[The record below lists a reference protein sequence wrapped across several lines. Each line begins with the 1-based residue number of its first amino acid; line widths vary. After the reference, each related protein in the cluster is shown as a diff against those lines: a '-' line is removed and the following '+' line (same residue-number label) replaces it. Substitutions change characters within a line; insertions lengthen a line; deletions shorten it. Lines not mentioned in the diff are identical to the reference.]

1 MNTMRNL
8 AMAMAMA
15 LGTAWLGSAW
25 AHGGGDRSGPN
36 VVAGSVSSNS
46 AGESAAL
53 SCVLEQYLRQSG
65 TSSGGQAALPARSAP
80 REPEARAQA
89 SRQGPNIVGEADTTA
104 GRSTPGG
111 SAHRGLG
118 GAGSSSTRPCQGCVE
133 I

>member
-8 AMAMAMA
+8 AMAMA
-15 LGTAWLGSAW
+15 LGTAWLGNAW
-25 AHGGGDRSGPN
+25 AHDGGDRSGPN

-65 TSSGGQAALPARSAP
+65 TTGGGQATLPARSGP

-89 SRQGPNIVGEADTTA
+89 SRQGPNIVGEADS
-104 GRSTPGG
+104 GMDRSAPGG

-118 GAGSSSTRPCQGCVE
+118 GASSSSARPCRGCVE